1 MENNKLI
8 ANFMFEETMPINQMR
23 YHSSWD
29 WLMPVVI
36 KCFEVFGNTDII
48 DYTKLNDAILTCN
61 IDEVNKV
68 VVEFIKEINAI

>member
-8 ANFMFEETMPINQMR
+8 AEFMGLETPLE

-29 WLMPVVI
+29 SIMPVVI

-61 IDEVNKV
+61 IDEVYKV
-68 VVEFIKEINAI
+68 VVEFIKEIRVAI